1 MSWVKV
7 YTHAVFSTKNRQP
20 LLTDRIRQEVFQ
32 HIKENAKNKDIFID
46 HIGGYR
52 DHVHCLISLNKELS
66 ISKTMQLIKGESSF
80 WINRMNLIS
89 DKFAWQDDYWIVGLG
104 ESQLVSIR
112 KYIRNQEQHHQKIGF
127 ETEVEILMKKYGWSL
142 IKD

>member
-1 MSWVKV
+1 
-7 YTHAVFSTKNRQP
+7 
-20 LLTDRIRQEVFQ
+20 
-32 HIKENAKNKDIFID
+32 
-46 HIGGYR
+46 
-52 DHVHCLISLNKELS
+52 
-66 ISKTMQLIKGESSF
+66 
-80 WINRMNLIS
+80 MNLIS